1 MTDLISS
8 NYRQVVKSLSFLNPM
23 FYIYSLERFLVKKY
37 EIYCADK
44 LDKIICVSKNDFKN
58 INIIKN
64 KKLLIGIPNPH
75 KNN

>member
-1 MTDLISS
+1 MTDLISN

-23 FYIYSLERFLVKKY
+23 FYIYYLEKYLVKKY

-44 LDKIICVSKNDFKN
+44 FDKIICVSKNDFKN

-64 KKLLIGIPNPH
+64 KKKFVESQIRI
-75 KNN
+75 KK